1 MKNYKDYMRW
11 HKRTNGRGKIVMGTL
26 AGIAAGLTAGF
37 LTAPRSGKE
46 TRTII
51 TTRAADTIDKVGSNF
66 EKTKEDVIVGSQETL
81 EKGREE
87 IEKARRDLK

>member
-1 MKNYKDYMRW
+1 MKNYKHYMRW
-11 HKRTNGRGKIVMGTL
+11 HKKTNGRGKIVMGTL

-46 TRTII
+46 TRTIL
-51 TTRAADTIDKVGSNF
+51 TTRVADTIDKVGR
-66 EKTKEDVIVGSQETL
+66 TKDEVIAGSKERF

-87 IEKARRDLK
+87 IEKVRADIK